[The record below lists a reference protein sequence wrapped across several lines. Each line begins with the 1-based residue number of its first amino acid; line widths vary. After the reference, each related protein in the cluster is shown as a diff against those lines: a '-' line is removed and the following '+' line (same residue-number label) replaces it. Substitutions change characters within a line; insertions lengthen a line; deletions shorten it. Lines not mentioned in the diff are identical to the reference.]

1 MDPNHRTLWQEHL
14 AQAERHIVEAERRI
28 ARQREIIAA
37 LERNGQR
44 PTAARGLLAAFE
56 TLLAMHLAD
65 RDRLR
70 KEVS

>member
-14 AQAERHIVEAERRI
+14 AQAERHVVEAERRI
-28 ARQREIIAA
+28 ARQREIIAS
-37 LERNGQR
+37 LERDGQR

-56 TLLAMHLAD
+56 TFLAMHLAD

-70 KEVS
+70 KELG